1 MTERLNQLM
10 VAEADHLDIPPV
22 AADAALARGR
32 GMRRRRTFATA
43 GATVAVLAV
52 IGGTVLVATGGN
64 GDDDRA
70 TEPAGP
76 SAAAADVPAFGFQ
89 SKVYLGDRTATVPDT
104 VHSLHYTSEG
114 VLVRSNPNDGAS
126 DGSGPES
133 LTLVRY
139 DGSTVDL
146 GTIPEG
152 VGPATDP
159 EEPVYVLAEA
169 RDGGFVAV
177 VRDATSGDTVSEVPL
192 PDLPPSYWD
201 VPPLALD
208 GDTLYVGYESEAVAV
223 DLSTGEHTV
232 VEGMSG
238 GIPDVQGGRTLAAA
252 QGPTVVVLDAA
263 TGGLVRTFEVGQ
275 DAWGTLSP
283 DGRYLAVSAF
293 DDETF
298 EEKLSVYDV
307 DTGEL
312 ADLGQLDGTQALG
325 WSAAGDA
332 FTVTRGTL
340 TTCDLDTGDCSKRD
354 VDLPQDAFVKLGGRI
369 YES

>member
-10 VAEADHLDIPPV
+10 VAEADRLDIPPV

-52 IGGTVLVATGGN
+52 IGGTALVATGGN
-64 GDDDRA
+64 NDDDRA
-70 TEPAGP
+70 TEPAAP
-76 SAAAADVPAFGFQ
+76 AAAADVPAFGFQ
-89 SKVYLGDRTATVPDT
+89 SKVYVGDKTATVPDT

-114 VLVRSNPNDGAS
+114 VLVRSNPNDGGS

-159 EEPVYVLAEA
+159 AEPVYVLAEA

-177 VRDATSGDTVSEVPL
+177 VRDATTGETVNEVPL
-192 PDLPPSYWD
+192 PDLPMSYWA
-201 VPPLALD
+201 VPPLAFD
-208 GDTLYVGYESEAVAV
+208 GDTVYAGYKDETAAV
-223 DLSTGEHTV
+223 DLETGEHHV
-232 VEGMSG
+232 VEGVSG
-238 GIPDVQGGRTLAAA
+238 GIPDVLGGRILAA
-252 QGPTVVVLDAA
+252 QGTSLSVLEAD
-263 TGGLVRTFEVGQ
+263 TGELVRTFEVGH
-275 DAWGTLSP
+275 DAFGTLSP
-283 DGRYLAVSAF
+283 DGGHLAVSTF

-298 EEKLSVYDV
+298 GYNLSVYDLA
-307 DTGEL
+307 TGEP
-312 ADLGQLDGTQALG
+312 ADLRELSGAQYLG
-325 WSAAGDA
+325 WTAAGGA
-332 FTVTRGTL
+332 FTVEKGVL
-340 TTCDLDTGDCSKRD
+340 TSCDLGSGDCTQRD
-354 VDLPQDAFVKLGGRI
+354 VDLPKEAFVKLGGRT